1 MYCQQCGAKNQDGA
15 KFCANCGKELTIT
28 SEVNVSK
35 PKERKNNKKVII
47 GSLLTIIGIVAI
59 VVGIIATKNNL
70 RGEYK
75 FSEAKSNKEKRKRLF

>member
-1 MYCQQCGAKNQDGA
+1 MKLNEIGVILK
-15 KFCANCGKELTIT
+15 IT

-59 VVGIIATKNNL
+59 VVGIIATK
-70 RGEYK
+70 
-75 FSEAKSNKEKRKRLF
+75 KSVRDYFNEHMK